1 MALIMKSLNAP
12 KLCKTGLV
20 NSSSFIQFIRQIFQS
35 NATIVLFSKK
45 NYCSVTS
52 NSFNFLV
59 FLQH

>member
-20 NSSSFIQFIRQIFQS
+20 NSSSFIQFINQIFQS
-35 NATIVLFSKK
+35 NATIVCLVK